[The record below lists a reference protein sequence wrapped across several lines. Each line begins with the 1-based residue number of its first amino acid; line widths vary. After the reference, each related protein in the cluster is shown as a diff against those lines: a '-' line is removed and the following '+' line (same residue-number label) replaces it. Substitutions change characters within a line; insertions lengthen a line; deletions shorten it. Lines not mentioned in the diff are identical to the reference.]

1 MAGGQ
6 YSLDDEAG
14 IEVTDVDDVV
24 VVGFIVWE
32 VDSVVPLDDAV
43 VVTEDALETLPFSL
57 GQAIELET
65 SIASL
70 R

>member
-14 IEVTDVDDVV
+14 IEVTDVVDV
-24 VVGFIVWE
+24 VVGFAVWE
-32 VDSVVPLDDAV
+32 IDSLDDAV
-43 VVTEDALETLPFSL
+43 VVTEGALEILPFSL
-57 GQAIELET
+57 GHAVELET